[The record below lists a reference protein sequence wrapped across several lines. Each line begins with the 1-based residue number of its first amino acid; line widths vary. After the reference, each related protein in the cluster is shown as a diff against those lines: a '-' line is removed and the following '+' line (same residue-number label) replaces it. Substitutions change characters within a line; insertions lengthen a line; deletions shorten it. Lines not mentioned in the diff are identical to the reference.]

1 MKLAFKKW
9 VENIKAV
16 AFNGLHTYGT
26 YFSLDATH
34 ENQILYGLYSPCSL
48 TKREEKKVRPQF
60 FKSAIMILLVSVTK
74 HHFTGNQHDAE

>member
-1 MKLAFKKW
+1 MWKSKQQKLRNAC
-9 VENIKAV
+9 NL
-16 AFNGLHTYGT
+16 G
-26 YFSLDATH
+26 LDAQH
-34 ENQILYGLYSPCSL
+34 KIQIMYGLYSPCSL